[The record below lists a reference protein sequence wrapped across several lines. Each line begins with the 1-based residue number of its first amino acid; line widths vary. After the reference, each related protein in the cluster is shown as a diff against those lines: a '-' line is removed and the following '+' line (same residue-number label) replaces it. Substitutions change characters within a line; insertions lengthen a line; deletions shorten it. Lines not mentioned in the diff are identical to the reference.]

1 MLFYSVPGSLTLH
14 HWQRLAQPHMASMLD
29 QRPGVMV
36 KGFREIDRSEM
47 YSLED
52 IEDDGQ
58 VVGELRSSQSL
69 KKKLLIEGIRNE
81 SILCMNLYMN
91 LNGYCE

>member
-1 MLFYSVPGSLTLH
+1 
-14 HWQRLAQPHMASMLD
+14 MASMLD

-47 YSLED
+47 YSLDD